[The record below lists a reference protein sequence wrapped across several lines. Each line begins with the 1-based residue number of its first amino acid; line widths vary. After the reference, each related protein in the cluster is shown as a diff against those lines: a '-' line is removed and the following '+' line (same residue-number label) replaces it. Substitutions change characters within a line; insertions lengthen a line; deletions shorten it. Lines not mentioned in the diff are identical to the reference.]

1 MDSNFGCKLTTQFD
15 EIIQSIVIVIYE
27 VNLNTCYFLASLVV
41 LPSESTATTLLSKLI
56 FFSMVFPV

>member
-27 VNLNTCYFLASLVV
+27 VNLNTCYFLSFACRF
-41 LPSESTATTLLSKLI
+41 TFRIDCHNIAK
-56 FFSMVFPV
+56 